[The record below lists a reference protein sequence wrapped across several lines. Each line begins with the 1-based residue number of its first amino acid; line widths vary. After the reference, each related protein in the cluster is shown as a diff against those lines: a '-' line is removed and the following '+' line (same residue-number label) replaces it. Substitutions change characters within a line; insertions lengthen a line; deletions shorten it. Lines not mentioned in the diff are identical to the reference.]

1 MTPELR
7 GDCPEQTV
15 RSTVSQSTRACLAVS
30 YYFFARLLDWAVFRY
45 GSSIRISVLFAY
57 HLEQVDIAGLRCQE
71 GSRVLGQSSRRG
83 AEPETSASTAVRGL
97 HQVD

>member
-45 GSSIRISVLFAY
+45 GSSVRISVLFAY
-57 HLEQVDIAGLRCQE
+57 HLEQVYHRRIELPR
-71 GSRVLGQSSRRG
+71 RLSSIG
-83 AEPETSASTAVRGL
+83 AEFPARGGARD
-97 HQVD
+97 QCVYGC